1 MRTRRRAPAATGQS
15 LWLLTYSD
23 LVTLIFTFFVL
34 FIAAS
39 SIDEKAKIAAVNSLS
54 TSFAS
59 GKNSAQEH
67 RPLTPSP
74 PRPGGETQANN
85 SIARN
90 PESPFQNNAVAGNIE
105 NDLSPARSLIFEE
118 NGVDLDFQENKHLQV
133 LSVGADALFRPGSS
147 ALSTDGITL
156 LDKVLPYLRDLEYPL
171 LVAGHASPR
180 RDEEGKNYT
189 VDIENR
195 DMDSTWSLSFQ
206 RALAVYRRLT
216 ERGIDPGRLSL
227 EAFGSFH
234 PRFSDNTPEGRR
246 KNRRVD
252 LVLDKRNLEWIKKI
266 DALKNREG
274 TRTEMYYNGFKFDL
288 SLPKPSPQPVRP

>member
-1 MRTRRRAPAATGQS
+1 M
-15 LWLLTYSD
+15 
-23 LVTLIFTFFVL
+23 TLIFTFFVL

-59 GKNSAQEH
+59 GKNPAREH
-67 RPLTPSP
+67 TPLEPAAR
-74 PRPGGETQANN
+74 RPGGEAQEHDVAARDPKSPVQN
-85 SIARN
+85 SA
-90 PESPFQNNAVAGNIE
+90 AAGNIE
-105 NDLSPARSLIFEE
+105 NDLSPARSLIFDE
-118 NGVDLDFQENKHLQV
+118 NGADLDFQENKHVQV

-147 ALSTDGITL
+147 ALSAEGIAL
-156 LDKVLPYLRDLEYPL
+156 LDKVLPYLRSLEYPL

-180 RDEEGKNYT
+180 RDEEGKNYA

-195 DMDSTWSLSFQ
+195 DMDSTWPLSFQ

-216 ERGIDPGRLSL
+216 ERGIAPGRLSL

-234 PRFSDNTPEGRR
+234 PRFSDNSPEGRR

-266 DALKNREG
+266 DALKNREES
-274 TRTEMYYNGFKFDL
+274 RTEMYYNGFKFDL
-288 SLPKPSPQPVRP
+288 SLPKPLPQPAKP